1 MERALEA
8 EMAQHLG
15 HAKNVTV
22 TNPAGN
28 TRNGKKTFKDD
39 FDKLPIEV
47 PHDRHASFAPQIVTK
62 HQPAGVAL
70 TTKFS
75 CSFMDE
81 LFSGRAYCK
90 RTDDEVLQSVRKLQR
105 TSGGCRPVESE
116 PPIPPDW
123 VPVEPGVG
131 KPLRCGFV
139 SACEQ
144 RGGKASGHERFS

>member
-90 RTDDEVLQSVRKLQR
+90 RTVDEVFSECPKTVPRFAMRQACVAPTQCSVASRMQFV
-105 TSGGCRPVESE
+105 TSPTVT
-116 PPIPPDW
+116 I
-123 VPVEPGVG
+123 
-131 KPLRCGFV
+131 
-139 SACEQ
+139 
-144 RGGKASGHERFS
+144 H